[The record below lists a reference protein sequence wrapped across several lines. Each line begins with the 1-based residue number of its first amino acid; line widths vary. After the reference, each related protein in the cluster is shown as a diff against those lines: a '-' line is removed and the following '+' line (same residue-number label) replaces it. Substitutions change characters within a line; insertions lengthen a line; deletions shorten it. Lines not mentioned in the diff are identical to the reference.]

1 MRHPLVV
8 VVAEEVGEE
17 EVTVFVVVGSREL
30 EVGELYSTTGV
41 DRLRSRFLVRQHG
54 LQFETT
60 KLHIRS
66 DTEEAL
72 SATDERRLR
81 GHGHITGFHEFDNL
95 IFFAFVAEFEVLSVK
110 VERCF

>member
-1 MRHPLVV
+1 M
-8 VVAEEVGEE
+8 VAEEVGEE

-30 EVGELYSTTGV
+30 EVGELHSTTGV
-41 DRLRSRFLVRQHG
+41 DSLRSRFFLCQHR

-60 KLHIRS
+60 KLHIRP

-95 IFFAFVAEFEVLSVK
+95 IFFAFVAEFEVLRVK